1 MSSESY
7 KVIECPHCHEK
18 FEAKFWSV
26 VRGDI
31 DISIKDLIINEEF
44 NLLMCPNCNK
54 IFSYE
59 ENFIYMDPEEEL
71 FVIVMPEYYRNQD
84 NVIEKL
90 KSDYMSIKNILSDK
104 KELNMEPEYL
114 FGADKL
120 REILLDD
127 MNREEESEVI
137 SFICAEKNYRTKKI
151 KKNFA
156 RKNKLPIVLPYKN
169 TVEKDDVLLI
179 LDEIL
184 NEYPKLTTLKT
195 LAKLLSKTESARIEF
210 IEDEDKTT

>member
-31 DISIKDLIINEEF
+31 DITIKDLIINEEF
-44 NLLMCPNCNK
+44 NLLMCPNCNNF
-54 IFSYE
+54 FSYE
-59 ENFIYMDPEEEL
+59 ENFIYMDPSEEL
-71 FVIVMPEYYRNQD
+71 FVIVMPDYYRDQES
-84 NVIEKL
+84 VIEKL
-90 KSDYMSIKNILSDK
+90 KNDYVSIKNMLSDK
-104 KELNMEPEYL
+104 RELNMEPEYL

-127 MNREEESEVI
+127 IDREEESEVI
-137 SFICAEKNYRTKKI
+137 SFICAQKNYKTKKI

-156 RKNKLPIVLPYKN
+156 RKNKLPIVLPYKDTPKKN
-169 TVEKDDVLLI
+169 DILSV

-184 NEYPKLTTLKT
+184 KEYPKLSTIKA
-195 LAKLLSKTESARIEF
+195 LAKTIANIKSDSIEF
-210 IEDEDKTT
+210 IEDDDQTT